1 MKTKIL
7 VTFSVFSLAVLVFLT
22 PLLMKTGLTPQDWI
36 ALSASTL
43 TIIGAVIFRLLLPRK
58 ENQW

>member
-7 VTFSVFSLAVLVFLT
+7 ITASVFSLAVLVFLT
-22 PLLMKTGLTPQDWI
+22 PLLVSTGLTPQDWI
-36 ALSASTL
+36 ALTASTL
-43 TIIGAVIFRLLLPRK
+43 TIIGAVAVRLLLPNK